1 MRRLNR
7 SVAETTGVGLTVIVN
22 VRGVPTHVAVPTVK
36 DGVTVMVATIGS
48 AVAFLAT
55 KEAILPVPEAARPI
69 AVLLLVQLYVTVP
82 PVLEDVNEIPLVV
95 APLQIATLLTAFTVA
110 VGLTVMVKDLTGPTQ
125 LIPPLVNV
133 GVTTIVATAG
143 ADPLLTPVNDA
154 MLPVPEAASPIAV
167 LLLVQLYVVVPA
179 VAVVAKLTALLLAV
193 LQITWLLIA
202 LTTPTGLTVIVK
214 VLGVPAQVVVPVVT
228 DGVTVIVATKGAVP
242 LLVALKAAILPVPD
256 AASPIAGVLLVQ
268 PYDTVPEVI
277 LDVKFTGVVA
287 LPLQSN

>member
-1 MRRLNR
+1 
-7 SVAETTGVGLTVIVN
+7 
-22 VRGVPTHVAVPTVK
+22 
-36 DGVTVMVATIGS
+36 MVATIGS
-48 AVAFLAT
+48 AVVFLAT
-55 KEAILPVPEAARPI
+55 KEAMLPVPEAARPM

-82 PVLEDVNEIPLVV
+82 PVLEDVNEMPLEV

-133 GVTTIVATAG
+133 GVTAIVATAG

-154 MLPVPEAASPIAV
+154 MLPVPEAARPIAV